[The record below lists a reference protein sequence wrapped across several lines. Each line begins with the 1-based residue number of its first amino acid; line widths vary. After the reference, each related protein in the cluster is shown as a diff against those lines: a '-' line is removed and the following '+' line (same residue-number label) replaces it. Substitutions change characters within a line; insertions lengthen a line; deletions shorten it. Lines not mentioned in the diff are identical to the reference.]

1 MTKTIFITGT
11 SSGLGKL
18 TALHFAK
25 RGWNVAATMRT
36 PEKEREL
43 TAYDNIKIF
52 KLDVSHFSSSQQNEY
67 VARHLCSSRVRG
79 RTGFANRSFALRR
92 CLVEILKRRD
102 RLTAAELAGIAYG
115 RRLIV
120 RPGHHRRTVAQLV
133 ATRRASPPGRQRQG
147 QNDRPLSATKS
158 LRVGRERSPV
168 TDAEIVLLEVREQ
181 IRARQCRRRLKCTR
195 TSAPA
200 AGRPSPRASPA
211 LARPP
216 PARSDPYHPLAV
228 GGGGGLVRS
237 PGRPDRGD
245 RGARP
250 PGCGRRQARFPT
262 PR

>member
-1 MTKTIFITGT
+1 M
-11 SSGLGKL
+11 
-18 TALHFAK
+18 
-25 RGWNVAATMRT
+25 T
-36 PEKEREL
+36 PEKRGSGPRPSGYPHSRTENTHKIANGKAAINRGHPAVLIGCVRCER
-43 TAYDNIKIF
+43 
-52 KLDVSHFSSSQQNEY
+52 S
-67 VARHLCSSRVRG
+67 
-79 RTGFANRSFALRR
+79 
-92 CLVEILKRRD
+92 
-102 RLTAAELAGIAYG
+102 LA
-115 RRLIV
+115 
-120 RPGHHRRTVAQLV
+120 
-133 ATRRASPPGRQRQG
+133 RQG

-181 IRARQCRRRLKCTR
+181 IRARRCRRRLKCTR

-200 AGRPSPRASPA
+200 AGRPSPRASPTQ
-211 LARPP
+211 ARPP

-250 PGCGRRQARFPT
+250 PSCGRRRARCPT